1 MLAIQRLDNLEELLE
16 PFLLDSTFHDFEEL
30 SAINNW
36 LLCIRCVL
44 KCCDLWL
51 LLPVIDLVTFLI
63 VLTHVVVKL
72 ELVLH

>member
-1 MLAIQRLDNLEELLE
+1 MLAIQRLDNFEELLE
-16 PFLLDSTFHDFEEL
+16 SFLLDATFHDFEEL
-30 SAINNW
+30 SAINDG

-51 LLPVIDLVTFLI
+51 LLPVIDLVAFLI
-63 VLTHVVVKL
+63 VLAHIVVKL